1 MRSALFIDPSISMKT
16 EALEMRIAFVLA
28 GAVFSMALVAA
39 GQPVATGEP
48 IAAGAVA
55 PVVPVST
62 QLQPALGSVH
72 QAVDAVR
79 IDKWKKGN
87 IRDEAA
93 QNISQI
99 QKDIDA
105 TLPPM
110 LQNADTAPT
119 LSVLL
124 PVSRNLSALYD
135 VLLRVVEASRVV
147 APDEQVDQLQK
158 ALVTLGNARQAF
170 GDRMQT
176 TAVAMEKQVTDLRTT
191 VQSQADKIAAT
202 PTPASFPCTP
212 TPKSA
217 PKKTTRKPSA
227 AKTTGTKTTTPASS
241 TQPSTSQQ
249 NPPQSTH

>member
-1 MRSALFIDPSISMKT
+1 
-16 EALEMRIAFVLA
+16 MRIAFVLA
-28 GAVFSMALVAA
+28 GAVFSATLGAA
-39 GQPVATGEP
+39 GQPVAAGEP
-48 IAAGAVA
+48 VAGSVA

-62 QLQPALGSVH
+62 QLQPALGAVH

-119 LSVLL
+119 TLSTLL
-124 PVSRNLSALYD
+124 PVSRNISALYD

-158 ALVTLGNARQAF
+158 SLVTLGNARLAF
-170 GDRMQT
+170 GERMQT
-176 TAVAMEKQVTDLRTT
+176 AAVAMEKQVTDLRAT
-191 VQSQADKIAAT
+191 VQTQADKIAAT
-202 PTPASFPCTP
+202 PTPAAFPCTP
-212 TPKSA
+212 TPKSS
-217 PKKTTRKPSA
+217 PKKSTRKPLA
-227 AKTTGTKTTTPASS
+227 AKTTGTKTTTPASG
-241 TQPSTSQQ
+241 TQPGTSQQ
-249 NPPQSTH
+249 TPPQSTH